1 MFFSTF
7 LSSSFFF
14 FQEAIQQEVDA
25 EYTFAN
31 TEWGDEEFMEEHAHQ
46 LQEDREKKR
55 LQRHVKRH
63 ADEHVHEIQE
73 SMKDSAEQQ
82 NQNQDDDEDEE
93 GSEESESDAE
103 IDERDEDSISE
114 FHSEF
119 GSMDDSLM
127 TKLGGLEV
135 HDGERVMEKDAI
147 YVFSGGLT
155 TIRKFRIGA
164 SDQEEVDGKTLKSP
178 HRSFFSD
185 ERPRLKNRGLSRFL
199 GYR

>member
-1 MFFSTF
+1 
-7 LSSSFFF
+7 
-14 FQEAIQQEVDA
+14 
-25 EYTFAN
+25 
-31 TEWGDEEFMEEHAHQ
+31 MEEHAHQ

-55 LQRHVKRH
+55 LQRHVQRH

-73 SMKDSAEQQ
+73 SMKDSAHRQQ
-82 NQNQDDDEDEE
+82 NQNQNQDKE
-93 GSEESESDAE
+93 GSEASESDAE
-103 IDERDEDSISE
+103 VDERDEDSISE

-119 GSMDDSLM
+119 DSMDDSLM
-127 TKLGGLEV
+127 TKLGGLDV

-164 SDQEEVDGKTLKSP
+164 SDQEKVDGKTLKSP

-185 ERPRLKNRGLSRFL
+185 ERPRLKNRGWSRFL